1 MTHAT
6 MPTPPE
12 SALLDWPPPVLRAVS
27 PPTYWRCEADWSW
40 DARPLP
46 EYLLWCVLDG
56 VGTLRWG
63 DRAIALTAGSCAVF
77 GPGDAPRARHDPRR
91 RLLVFGIHF
100 DAYDAAGARLPP
112 PRIVPPHNGSVTHDR
127 ALVVALARRAEA
139 AHRQPGRYAARTVL
153 LCLEQLLCL
162 LWTDA
167 GRPAPDPV
175 DAVLDEIAGDLRH
188 DPGRRWTVPELAART
203 RLSRAQF
210 TRRFAARTG
219 LSPTRYLI
227 RARID
232 RAHELLTRT
241 TMSAARIA
249 HALGYPDPAY
259 FARQYKQ
266 VTGEPPSHSRN
277 GR

>member
-1 MTHAT
+1 MTHT
-6 MPTPPE
+6 DDE
-12 SALLDWPPPVLRAVS
+12 GRQDSALLDWPPPVLRAVS
-27 PPTYWRCEADWSW
+27 PPTYWRCEADWAW

-56 VGTLRWG
+56 VGTLRLHG
-63 DRAIALTAGSCAVF
+63 RTGALTAGSCAVF
-77 GPGDAPRARHDPRR
+77 APGDAPRARHDPRR

-100 DAYDAAGARLPP
+100 DAYDAAGRRLAPA
-112 PRIVPPHNGSVTHDR
+112 RIVPPHNGSVTHDR
-127 ALVVALARRAEA
+127 GLLVALAGRAEA
-139 AHRQPGRYAARTVL
+139 AHRQPGRYAARSVL

-175 DAVLDEIAGDLRH
+175 DATLDEIARDLRQ

-210 TRRFAARTG
+210 TRRFTARTG
-219 LSPTRYLI
+219 LSPARYLI

-249 HALGYPDPAY
+249 HALGYSDPAY
-259 FARQYKQ
+259 FARQYRQ
-266 VTGEPPSHSRN
+266 LTGEPPSSSRT
-277 GR
+277 GP